1 MSRIKELFSD
11 SLVYGLSSVVARF
24 INYLLVPFYTFYFN
38 PAEYGL
44 IGLIYA
50 AIVFLNVIYQFGMES
65 AYIRYASDQ
74 NRRPGKVFVTLQ
86 LALLGA
92 ATGLSLLLY
101 WGASPFVLPLM
112 SLDIEG
118 GQQLF
123 AMMLG
128 ILWLDALG
136 IVPFAH
142 LRIVRKSY
150 TYALIKLLNVI
161 VNVGLNIY
169 LVAFLGFGLEAL
181 LISNIIAS
189 GIALLLLIA
198 VTLPLYKAAPEL
210 AILKTAL
217 LFGLPYVPNGIGF
230 AINEVLDRFFLV
242 RLSPEQLSAIYETPY
257 SAEEITGIYNACYK
271 LAVFMLLT
279 VQMFRLAWQPFFMR
293 YARDKDSPELFARVF
308 LYFNAVSA
316 LVFIGIG
323 LFTAEIAALPVPV
336 LDGTLIDSRYWA
348 GLHIVPVLL
357 LAYWFQ
363 GWFVNFSAGI
373 FIQEKTI
380 HFPKITL
387 YGALVTVGG
396 NLLLTPLLG
405 MMGAAL
411 ATLGCYA
418 LMSLLAYY
426 YARKLY
432 PVGYPLGSVLGM
444 MTASVGVVWLGWQ
457 FPDIAGTDWAGRLLL
472 AACGT
477 IAVGGAVYY
486 TIARQRSEY
495 KK

>member
-1 MSRIKELFSD
+1 MSRIKELLSD

-24 INYLLVPFYTFYFN
+24 INYLLVPFYTFYFD
-38 PAEYGL
+38 PAEYGI

-50 AIVFLNVIYQFGMES
+50 AIVFLNVVYQFGMES
-65 AYIRYASDQ
+65 AYIRYASDES
-74 NRRPGKVFVTLQ
+74 RAPEKVFITLQ
-86 LALLGA
+86 LALLGV
-92 ATGLSLLLY
+92 ATGLSALFY

-112 SLDIEG
+112 SLDFEG
-118 GQQLF
+118 GRELF
-123 AMMLG
+123 GLMLI

-142 LRIVRKSY
+142 LRIVRKSF
-150 TYALIKLLNVI
+150 TYALIKLANVI
-161 VNVGLNIY
+161 INVGLNIY
-169 LVAFLGFGLEAL
+169 LVAFLGYGLEAL
-181 LISNIIAS
+181 LISNIVAS
-189 GIALLLLIA
+189 GITLLLLIG

-230 AINEVLDRFFLV
+230 ATNEVLDRFFLV
-242 RLSPEQLSAIYETPY
+242 RLSPEQLSAIYEVPY
-257 SAEEITGIYNACYK
+257 TAEEITGIYNACYK
-271 LAVFMLLT
+271 LAIFMLLT

-293 YARDKDSPELFARVF
+293 YAKDKDSSELFAQVF

-323 LFTAEIAALPVPV
+323 LFTAEIAALPVPI

-387 YGALVTVGG
+387 YGALVTLGG
-396 NLLLTPLLG
+396 NLLITPLLG
-405 MMGAAL
+405 MLGAAL
-411 ATLGCYA
+411 ATLACYA
-418 LMSLLAYY
+418 LMSMLAYY
-426 YARKLY
+426 YTQKLY
-432 PVGYPLGSVLGM
+432 PVGYPLGSVLFMM
-444 MTASVGVVWLGWQ
+444 MTAVLVVGLGWQ
-457 FPDIAGTDWAGRLLL
+457 FPEFAGAEWAGKLLL
-472 AACGT
+472 SVIGA
-477 IAVGGAVYY
+477 GGIGALVYY
-486 TIARQRSEY
+486 NTAR
-495 KK
+495 

>member
-1 MSRIKELFSD
+1 VSRIRELFSD

-24 INYLLVPFYTFYFN
+24 INYLLVPFYTFYFE
-38 PAEYGL
+38 PAEYGI

-50 AIVFLNVIYQFGMES
+50 AIVFLNVLFQFGMES
-65 AYIRYASDQ
+65 AYIRYASDEKQ
-74 NRRPGKVFVTLQ
+74 APEKVFVTLQ
-86 LALLGA
+86 LALLGV
-92 ATGLSLLLY
+92 ATGLGALLY
-101 WGASPFVLPLM
+101 WGGSPFLLPLM
-112 SLDIEG
+112 SLDFEG
-118 GQQLF
+118 GQSLF
-123 AMMLG
+123 GMMLV

-142 LRIVRKSY
+142 LRIVRKSF
-150 TYALIKLLNVI
+150 TYALIKLANVI
-161 VNVGLNIY
+161 INVGLNIY
-169 LVAFLGFGLEAL
+169 LVAFLGYGLEAL
-181 LISNIIAS
+181 LISNIVAS
-189 GIALLLLIA
+189 GITLLLLIGF
-198 VTLPLYKAAPEL
+198 TLPLYKAAPEL

-242 RLSPEQLSAIYETPY
+242 RLSPEQLSAIYEVPY

-271 LAVFMLLT
+271 LAIFMLLT

-293 YARDKDSPELFARVF
+293 YAKDKDSPELFARVF
-308 LYFNAVSA
+308 LYFNAASA
-316 LVFIGIG
+316 LVFLGIG
-323 LFTAEIAALPVPV
+323 LFTAEIAALPIPI

-387 YGALVTVGG
+387 YGALVTLLG
-396 NLLLTPLLG
+396 NLLITPLLG
-405 MMGAAL
+405 MLGAAL

-418 LMSLLAYY
+418 LMSMLAYY
-426 YARKLY
+426 YARQLY
-432 PVGYPLGSVLGM
+432 PVQYPLGSVLSM
-444 MTASVGVVWLGWQ
+444 MTAAVIVVALGWQ
-457 FPDIAGTDWAGRLLL
+457 FPGFAGAEWVGKLLL
-472 AACGT
+472 ALSGSAA
-477 IAVGGAVYY
+477 IAAIVYRDP
-486 TIARQRSEY
+486 AR
-495 KK
+495 